1 MHNNITIDSH
11 CLGAQPSVIKNHG
24 SNCPQMKRQIK
35 ECYFS
40 CISYLVQNK
49 KKTKFTDPHNGTNA
63 KGICH
68 LNLT

>member
-40 CISYLVQNK
+40 CISYLVQNIAMRRK
-49 KKTKFTDPHNGTNA
+49 LSLLIHIMVQMQRA
-63 KGICH
+63 YAI
-68 LNLT
+68 